1 MSRPHIEPIEPDQTH
16 RLTRPELAV
25 YAAIVILT
33 VFVSHFFPMGFA
45 QP

>member
-1 MSRPHIEPIEPDQTH
+1 MSRPTIEPIEPDQTH
-16 RLTRPELAV
+16 RLTRAELAT

-33 VFVSHFFPMGFA
+33 VLASHFFPMGFA